1 MYGHSDSV
9 TIARFSELNPSMLA
23 TGGKDFKVNLWD
35 LLKIGEE
42 TTDEDNEAV
51 GQESPSLILS
61 HIGHSS
67 VIDDLS
73 WSPSL

>member
-1 MYGHSDSV
+1 
-9 TIARFSELNPSMLA
+9 MLA

-35 LLKIGEE
+35 ILKIGEE

-61 HIGHSS
+61 HIGHSA

-73 WSPSL
+73 WSPSLEYCLASVD